1 MAGVI
6 ERRVDSVVKCR
17 IKKDDK
23 VKVVSGKEKGKM
35 GKVLKVLRDK
45 NRVVIENV
53 NFVKRHTRPGGQTRQ
68 GGIVEKEASIHGS
81 NIMLVCN
88 KCINPVRIK
97 MQRLEDGRMVR
108 VCRKCGEFIDT

>member
-1 MAGVI
+1 MPSII
-6 ERRVDSVVKCR
+6 ERGTDSAVKCR

-35 GKVLKVLRDK
+35 GKVLKVLRDR
-45 NRVVIENV
+45 NRLVIENV

-68 GGIVEKEASIHGS
+68 GGIVEKEAPIHWS
-81 NIMLVCN
+81 NVMLVCN

-97 MQRLEDGRMVR
+97 MQRLEDGKTVR
-108 VCRKCGEFIDT
+108 VCRKCGELIDT